1 MDSTILRLALL
12 SAGWLAVALA
22 VLGLILPLLP
32 TTPFVL
38 VAAGCFSRASE
49 RCHRWLLSAPVIG
62 RLLADW
68 EAGRG
73 VALAVRIKAI
83 ALVWIGIGSSVVWFV
98 DATAARVLLLAI
110 AATVSAYLL
119 RLPAP
124 GAPVGNEER
133 ATRKEEREKA
143 VGRGVA

>member
-22 VLGLILPLLP
+22 VLGLVLPLLP
-32 TTPFVL
+32 TTPFLL
-38 VAAGCFSRASE
+38 VAAGCFSRASQ

-62 RLLADW
+62 PILADYQS
-68 EAGRG
+68 GRG
-73 VALAVRIKAI
+73 VALAVRLKAI
-83 ALVWIGIGSSVVWFV
+83 ALVWIGIGSSAIWFV
-98 DATAARVLLLAI
+98 QATAPRVLLLAI
-110 AATVSAYLL
+110 AVTVTAYLL
-119 RLPAP
+119 RLPSP
-124 GAPVGNEER
+124 GAPVGSGER